1 MGQAVRPG
9 TKWNSTVC
17 ETQVMA
23 LRVPPGAELELTC
36 GGAEMTTADPSERGT
51 PSDDAAG
58 GTLVGK
64 RYVDD
69 GDTMEFLCT
78 RGGQGTLAVDGVALT
93 IKEAK
98 KLPSSD

>member
-1 MGQAVRPG
+1 MGQAVKPG

-17 ETQVMA
+17 QTQIMA
-23 LRVPPGAELELTC
+23 LRVPGGDLELTC
-36 GGAEMTTADPSERGT
+36 GGVDMSTKEPAERGAT
-51 PSDDAAG
+51 DGDLSS

-64 RYVDD
+64 RYVDE
-69 GDTMEFLCT
+69 GETMEFLCT
-78 RGGQGTLAVDGVALT
+78 RGGDGTIQVNGISLG

>member
-1 MGQAVRPG
+1 MGQAVKPG

-17 ETQVMA
+17 QTQIMA
-23 LRVPPGAELELTC
+23 LRVPGGDLALTC
-36 GGAEMTTADPSERGT
+36 GGADMQNDEPAERG
-51 PSDDAAG
+51 AADGDLSG

-64 RYVDD
+64 RYVDE
-69 GDTMEFLCT
+69 GETMEFLCT
-78 RGGQGTLAVDGVALT
+78 RGGDGTIQVNSVSLG